1 MVTGHPEKLA
11 FESAKELVEAKLS
24 NSQHCIDGSTGEQ
37 VADYFEA
44 IYNRLLKITK
54 SEGND

>member
-37 VADYFEA
+37 VPHYFEA
-44 IYNRLLKITK
+44 IYNRLLKIT
-54 SEGND
+54 